1 MSHLHDLQEQGPLQL
16 KLSYLLQTLQHK
28 YPEVERLAVALYDHG
43 SDWVK
48 TFVAVENQP
57 NPLPLY
63 HARLNETT
71 WLQSVAASQTPRII
85 NDFSVLQN
93 SQKLHVKA
101 LLDAG
106 YRASYTLPMCVN
118 GYFFGFVFFN
128 SRTPNLFQGMLLS
141 ELDVLG
147 HLASLM
153 VYNERSSVRTLLATL
168 KSAMTLTHARDP
180 ETGNRQPS

>member
-63 HARLNETT
+63 HE
-71 WLQSVAASQTPRII
+71 I
-85 NDFSVLQN
+85 
-93 SQKLHVKA
+93 
-101 LLDAG
+101 G
-106 YRASYTLPMCVN
+106 RASC
-118 GYFFGFVFFN
+118 
-128 SRTPNLFQGMLLS
+128 R
-141 ELDVLG
+141 
-147 HLASLM
+147 
-153 VYNERSSVRTLLATL
+153 VRV
-168 KSAMTLTHARDP
+168 
-180 ETGNRQPS
+180 